1 MIVVY
6 LVINMNTML
15 NWKLKNVA
23 GRLCEILI
31 PIKLG
36 YFIGEGK
43 SIAICTLSSLDLLK
57 TISNID
63 DIIGRILIVGRLLS
77 ENKGID
83 TLIQYTLNEP
93 ELRHLIICGK
103 DVKGHQSGQAVISLH
118 KNGMDDVGRIIGAV
132 GPYPFLNSS
141 QEAIKSFRMQ
151 ITIHNLI
158 SCEDVETIRNTILS
172 LDMIRP

>member
-31 PIKLG
+31 PMKLG

-77 ENKGID
+77 ENKA
-83 TLIQYTLNEP
+83 P
-93 ELRHLIICGK
+93 
-103 DVKGHQSGQAVISLH
+103 
-118 KNGMDDVGRIIGAV
+118 
-132 GPYPFLNSS
+132 
-141 QEAIKSFRMQ
+141 
-151 ITIHNLI
+151 
-158 SCEDVETIRNTILS
+158 
-172 LDMIRP
+172 